1 MNYKTNSPGKILI
14 TSEYLV
20 LKGALALA
28 IPTKFQQSLSFIKND
43 SSTLAWESY
52 DSKNQIW
59 FNCEFILPSLKFLKN
74 SDESI
79 GNSLRSILFSAKK
92 MNPEFLNKDYGG
104 FVNTKLEF
112 PNNWGLGSSS
122 TLINNIAKWAN
133 IDPYKLLWS
142 NYKGSGYDI
151 ACAESNDPILYQLK
165 NKKPK
170 FERTSFN
177 PRFSENLF
185 FIHLNKKQNTN
196 SEIKVFNNKKISSD
210 LIDTFS
216 NLTKKFLNSNDL
228 IEFQS
233 CIIEHEKL
241 LSIELNSVPVK
252 KKLFVDYLGEIK
264 SLGAWG
270 GDFILAAGPKNSPDY
285 FQKKGYKTIIPFK
298 MMLKN
303 SN

>member
-43 SSTLAWESY
+43 SSTLAWKSY

-104 FVNTKLEF
+104 IVNTKLEF

-216 NLTKKFLNSNDL
+216 NLTKKFLNSGDL

-233 CIIEHEKL
+233 CMIEHEL
-241 LSIELNSVPVK
+241 FGFEDELHCM
-252 KKLFVDYLGEIK
+252 FEGEVRE
-264 SLGAWG
+264 
-270 GDFILAAGPKNSPDY
+270 N
-285 FQKKGYKTIIPFK
+285 
-298 MMLKN
+298 
-303 SN
+303 